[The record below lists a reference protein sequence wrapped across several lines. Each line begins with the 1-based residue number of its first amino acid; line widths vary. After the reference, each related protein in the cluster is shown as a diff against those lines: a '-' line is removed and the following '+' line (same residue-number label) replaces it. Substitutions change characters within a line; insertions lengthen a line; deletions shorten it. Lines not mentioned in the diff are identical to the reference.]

1 MKMQTLVRMHML
13 VGLGA
18 ALLLASSV
26 RAQQTMDPSAY
37 SAAPIGPQVTASVPV
52 IENDGS
58 ENLVAMPVASRQA
71 TQQENEMARV
81 LTVDVILLAI
91 LMAGIGSITWYAMAA
106 GRRSRTFGSALRDRL
121 SQVSYGPASGATT
134 H

>member
-1 MKMQTLVRMHML
+1 DMPPRLEGFMKMQTLVRMHML

-58 ENLVAMPVASRQA
+58 ENLVAMAVASRPA
-71 TQQENEMARV
+71 TQQEDEMARV
-81 LTVDVILLAI
+81 LTLGGILLGVLMGGICSAI
-91 LMAGIGSITWYAMAA
+91 G
-106 GRRSRTFGSALRDRL
+106 
-121 SQVSYGPASGATT
+121 V
-134 H
+134 